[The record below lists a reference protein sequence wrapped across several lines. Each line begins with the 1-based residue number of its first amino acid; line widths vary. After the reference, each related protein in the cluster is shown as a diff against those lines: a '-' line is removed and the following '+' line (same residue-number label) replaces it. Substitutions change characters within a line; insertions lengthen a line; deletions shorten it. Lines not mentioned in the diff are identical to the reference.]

1 MMLLYRGMSSI
12 VTMTSTVGALISGQT
27 YRVRSKTAEL
37 LVKASQATVAATRR
51 VAADKEGKG

>member
-1 MMLLYRGMSSI
+1 MSTM
-12 VTMTSTVGALISGQT
+12 VTMTSTVGALTSGQT

-37 LVKASQATVAATRR
+37 LVAQTKATKSQVRR

>member
-1 MMLLYRGMSSI
+1 MSI

-27 YRVRSKTAEL
+27 YRIRAKTAEL
-37 LVKASQATVAATRR
+37 LVATSKATKSDTRR